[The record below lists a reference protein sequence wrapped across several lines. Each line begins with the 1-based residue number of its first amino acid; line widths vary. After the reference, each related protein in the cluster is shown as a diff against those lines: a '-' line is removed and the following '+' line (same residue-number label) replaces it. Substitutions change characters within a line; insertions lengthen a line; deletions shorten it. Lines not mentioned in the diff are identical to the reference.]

1 MQEHKKKEK
10 LDQKQV
16 LSMLN
21 KNLQDEVLIH
31 IIGKMIRKTRIF
43 VQLFDQRLQS
53 EIIFM
58 LKQQIFLMDDLIF
71 EEGDKQDRIY
81 DDQEFVDGQY
91 VNNDDEIKEMQGQGL
106 FFIIQ
111 GGIIIL

>member
-43 VQLFDQRLQS
+43 V
-53 EIIFM
+53 
-58 LKQQIFLMDDLIF
+58 
-71 EEGDKQDRIY
+71 
-81 DDQEFVDGQY
+81 
-91 VNNDDEIKEMQGQGL
+91 
-106 FFIIQ
+106 
-111 GGIIIL
+111 